1 MPADLPS
8 DLSTELPGWLR
19 WIEQCSSTN
28 TWAIEHADQLQHGD
42 VVFTQHQTAGRGQH
56 GRVWYAPAGVLTA
69 SFVLDYLPVA
79 RLSGLSLAAGLAT
92 IYAVEDLLALDF
104 HNKLKLKWPN
114 DILCGGTHPE
124 RNRRKLAGILCEA
137 TSKQSSHARVIVGIG
152 LNLSVDFAELGLETH
167 VDMDAIA
174 NAVSLHQISAVVPDQ
189 LTLLERLRHYLLEM
203 AGLFSRTD
211 IPASDTGLALLQ
223 SELCDRDAL
232 FGSEITL
239 ELATKTISGKA
250 VGIDRSGQLLLRLSD
265 GQVRAFSSGRVRWG

>member
-1 MPADLPS
+1 MPDDLP
-8 DLSTELPGWLR
+8 PWLR

-28 TWAIEHADQLQHGD
+28 TWAIDRADQLQHGD

-69 SFVLDYLPVA
+69 SFILDYLPVA

-92 IYAVEDLLALDF
+92 IYAVEDLGSDF
-104 HNKLKLKWPN
+104 SLQLKWPN
-114 DILCGGTHPE
+114 DVVIGGTHPE
-124 RNRRKLAGILCEA
+124 RSRRKLAGILCEA

-152 LNLSVDFAELGLETH
+152 LNLSVDFAKLGLETN
-167 VDMDAIA
+167 VDRDAIA
-174 NAVSLHQISAVVPDQ
+174 NAISLHQISSAIPDQ
-189 LTLLERLRHYLLEM
+189 FTLLERLRHYLLEM

-211 IPASDTGLALLQ
+211 IPASEAGLALLQ

-239 ELATKTISGKA
+239 ELATETISGKA

-265 GQVRAFSSGRVRWG
+265 GQVRAFSSGRVQWFNKY